1 MCSCQQQNERAS
13 VYNND
18 KTRDEERPMEKIA
31 HPVEG
36 LIVRDASGRIS
47 FAIGMGEDARAKA
60 LASDPAWLSE
70 ARAKRLQPLIIDR
83 RKYTVLVV
91 TMEKGELLL
100 FCRVPGDAVLEFVS
114 SVDFAYDIIEHFLT
128 DPFEAMTVVDRKA
141 NLVYISPVHE
151 QFFGLSHGEANGRPV
166 REVIE
171 NTRLHKVVASG
182 KAEVGEIQEMRGLQ
196 RVVSRV
202 PICRDGAVLGAVGRV
217 MFKGPKQIEEL
228 SRRANALESEVAFF
242 RREAMSLRSRSY
254 GLDDLIGD
262 SPAMKRLRDEIVKIA
277 PLDLP
282 VMIRGESGTGKELV
296 AHSLHRL
303 SGRRDAKLVMVNAG
317 ALPTNLV
324 ESELFGYEAGAFT
337 GADRKGRRGKFEQA
351 AQGTIFLDEIG
362 DMPIDVQVKL
372 LRVLQERTIERIGG
386 EQSIEVDFRLI
397 TASNKDLQQLVAEQK
412 FRLDLYYR
420 VSAISIEVPPLRR
433 RLDDIPLLVAHFLKD
448 FAQRHAVP
456 VPEVDEDALSYLMD
470 QSWPGNVRQLR
481 HEVERAL
488 VFAEQGRITIDTFTK
503 YGDLRP
509 PDLAPS
515 GPGPIPDAHD
525 AASSLKE
532 AKEQV
537 EMKLVRSALD
547 RYHGN
552 KKRVAQELGI
562 SRSYLYKILGEP
574 EA

>member
-1 MCSCQQQNERAS
+1 
-13 VYNND
+13 
-18 KTRDEERPMEKIA
+18 MEKAA

-36 LIVRDASGRIS
+36 LIVRDATGRIS
-47 FAIGMGEDARAKA
+47 FVAGMGEDARAKA

-70 ARAKRLQPLIIDR
+70 ARARRLQPLILDR
-83 RKYTVLVV
+83 KKYTVLVV
-91 TMEKGELLL
+91 AMEKGELLL
-100 FCRVPGDAVLEFVS
+100 FCRVPGDAVLEFVG
-114 SVDFAYDIIEHFLT
+114 SVDFAYDIIEHILT
-128 DPFEAMTVVDRKA
+128 DRFEAMTVVDRKA

-166 REVIE
+166 REVID

-228 SRRANALESEVAFF
+228 SRRANSLESEAAFY
-242 RREAMSLRSRSY
+242 RREAMSLRSRTY
-254 GLDDLIGD
+254 GLDDLIGN

-277 PLDLP
+277 SLDLP
-282 VMIRGESGTGKELV
+282 VLIRGESGTGKELV

-303 SGRRDAKLVMVNAG
+303 SGRRDGKLVMVNAG
-317 ALPTNLV
+317 ALPTTLV

-362 DMPIDVQVKL
+362 DTPIDVQVKL

-397 TASNKDLQQLVAEQK
+397 TATNKDLQQLVAEQK

-433 RLDDIPLLVAHFLKD
+433 RLDDIPLLVTHFLKD

-488 VFAEQGRITIDTFTK
+488 VFAEQGRITVDTFTTH
-503 YGDLRP
+503 GDLRP
-509 PDLAPS
+509 PEPS
-515 GPGPIPDAHD
+515 SFGLVKASETQGGG
-525 AASSLKE
+525 SSLKE
-532 AKEQV
+532 AVEQV

-547 RYHGN
+547 RHRGN

-562 SRSYLYKILGEP
+562 SRSYLYKILGES